1 MNPMKRVG
9 LVALFVVVGAFFAAS
24 PALAGKPGQSPNNNT
39 VTRSLGPPKID
50 PPEPHARGKYI
61 ITNLREWPTLTVTC
75 RRLTPMKQYHFVAVF
90 RAGPWNVRWEI
101 YPVTADVNGNCS
113 AELPVGVPACA
124 QLEDDEG
131 DIVLLER

>member
-39 VTRSLGPPKID
+39 VTRSLSPPKID

-75 RRLTPMKQYHFVAVF
+75 RRLTPMKQYHFVAVSC
-90 RAGPWNVRWEI
+90 AGPWNVWWEI
-101 YPVTADVNGNCS
+101 YPVTADSNGDLN
-113 AELPVGVPACA
+113 AALGMGMPAFA
-124 QLEDDEG
+124 QLENDECEV
-131 DIVLLER
+131 VLVER

>member
-75 RRLTPMKQYHFVAVF
+75 RRLTPMKQYCFVAF
-90 RAGPWNVRWEI
+90 FITGPWNAWWET
-101 YPVTADVNGNCS
+101 YPVTADGNGDLS
-113 AELPVGVPACA
+113 ELLIGMVPAFA
-124 QLEDDEG
+124 RLENDEG
-131 DIVLLER
+131 DVVLVER